1 MENTSENVFTNEE
14 QDIIARSKAAGCYM
28 QAPNGQPIRIYIRR

>member
-14 QDIIARSKAAGCYM
+14 QDIIAQQGGRMLYAGSERT
-28 QAPNGQPIRIYIRR
+28 AHKFE